1 MTPTAA
7 ALLNTLCLLGRV
19 PLPTDKNKPARLE
32 RPALKPHQEE
42 QAVPPMQV
50 ARAQKAARK
59 ADAPDSQAGRKRKL
73 APGQNMFIPG
83 MRGDLG
89 FSGTLGDPVSVL

>member
-1 MTPTAA
+1 MTPAAA
-7 ALLNTLCLLGRV
+7 ALQNTLCLLGREA
-19 PLPTDKNKPARLE
+19 LPTDTNKPARLGQ
-32 RPALKPHQEE
+32 PAPKPHQEE
-42 QAVPPMQV
+42 QAVPSVQV

-59 ADAPDSQAGRKRKL
+59 ADAPDSQAVRKRKL